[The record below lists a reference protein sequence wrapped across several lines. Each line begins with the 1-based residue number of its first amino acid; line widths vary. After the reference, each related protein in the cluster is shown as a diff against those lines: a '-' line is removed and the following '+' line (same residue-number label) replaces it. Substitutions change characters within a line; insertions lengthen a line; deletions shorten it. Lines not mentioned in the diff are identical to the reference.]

1 MQAPWDASLAWP
13 DECYVATY
21 ACGIAGKMAT
31 RNVLQSDVWKKQGIV
46 VLDSARSW
54 DGIRRQGIPNKCK
67 GFFSQLLCSMTSSLL
82 GPDEVDRELI
92 KIF

>member
-1 MQAPWDASLAWP
+1 MLVWRGQTSVMLRHMHAALLGKWP
-13 DECYVATY
+13 LGTC
-21 ACGIAGKMAT
+21 M
-31 RNVLQSDVWKKQGIV
+31 LQSDVWKKQGIV
-46 VLDSARSW
+46 ILDSARSW